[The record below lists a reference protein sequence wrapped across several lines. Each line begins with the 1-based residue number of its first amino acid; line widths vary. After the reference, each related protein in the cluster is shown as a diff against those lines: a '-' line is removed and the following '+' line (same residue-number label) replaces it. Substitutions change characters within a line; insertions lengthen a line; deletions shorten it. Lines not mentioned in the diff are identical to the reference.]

1 MQTTYLPES
10 MCHADEFRLR
20 ASIPMGAVLSQG
32 DQGRDEVHHAHT
44 REAWHL
50 DFWRA
55 RNGATTVVDFVALKA
70 QAIHKDQQSQYR
82 DSAILH
88 SKALKSR
95 EFQ

>member
-1 MQTTYLPES
+1 V
-10 MCHADEFRLR
+10 
-20 ASIPMGAVLSQG
+20 I
-32 DQGRDEVHHAHT
+32 QGRDEVHHAHT